1 MSTLQQPA
9 DIPEE
14 HPPTEWARLAI
25 TAYATHG
32 ADRIAMADANCTNPR
47 CDGAPAITVVQ
58 PAANIA
64 LSGARATRDAR
75 DASAFGALVSPYEK
89 FESISLQQRD
99 GMGQAARKWHHRRCS
114 QLMECPD
121 APAERLEQVPRRPGP
136 R

>member
-1 MSTLQQPA
+1 VSTLQQPA

-89 FESISLQQRD
+89 FESISEKP
-99 GMGQAARKWHHRRCS
+99 AAD
-114 QLMECPD
+114 EAAD
-121 APAERLEQVPRRPGP
+121 NRLSGGGRGIRTLGP
-136 R
+136 P

>member
-89 FESISLQQRD
+89 FESISLQ
-99 GMGQAARKWHHRRCS
+99 RRVSKLGAVS
-114 QLMECPD
+114 QG
-121 APAERLEQVPRRPGP
+121 R
-136 R
+136 